1 VSCAGVACEGRD
13 SVKTNWSRSRMR
25 RGSSW
30 GSMNAFTK
38 GYILLL
44 VPRPAGVGQ
53 AIAESISCLLPEMA
67 VAMPNIL
74 SIYQSLES

>member
-1 VSCAGVACEGRD
+1 
-13 SVKTNWSRSRMR
+13 
-25 RGSSW
+25 
-30 GSMNAFTK
+30 
-38 GYILLL
+38 
-44 VPRPAGVGQ
+44 VPRPVGVGQ